1 MWMGGGGYSLAQSL
15 AVLIHQ
21 LETAYPSQAWQ
32 NSPDTGTIGD
42 AAHQAQ
48 GRDSDHNPWLN
59 NTVRALDVAN
69 SDPAGPD
76 CEALFAM
83 VNRMYAARDPRV
95 YPNGYAIYRGRIT
108 DWDNP
113 GSFHA
118 QQGDPHNNHV
128 HISVSQN
135 PAGYNSPAPWPL
147 TGSPQEDDM
156 SAAAEAMI
164 KDLHDRLG
172 KIDTMAF
179 NVNGGGGQ
187 QSMRAILGTVA
198 AKVSAPTSGGNVDVQ
213 ALASDLA
220 GALGPDLGQQLVA
233 ALGTALTKPAGQ

>member
-1 MWMGGGGYSLAQSL
+1 MWMGGGGNTLARS
-15 AVLIHQ
+15 VVTLIGQ
-21 LETAYPSQAWQ
+21 LVAAYPSQAWQ

-42 AAHQAQ
+42 ATHQAQ
-48 GRDSDHNPWLN
+48 GSDSDHNPWLN
-59 NTVRALDVAN
+59 HTVRALDVAN

-83 VNRMYAARDPRV
+83 VNRMYAAKDPRV
-95 YPNGYAIYRGRIT
+95 WPNGYAIYRGRIT

-113 GSFHA
+113 GGFHA

-128 HISVSQN
+128 HISVSQD
-135 PAGYNSPAPWPL
+135 PAGYDSTAEWPL
-147 TGSPQEDDM
+147 TQGEDDL

-179 NVNGGGGQ
+179 QVHDQLTPAVGAI
-187 QSMRAILGTVA
+187 RAQTTAIA
-198 AKVSAPTSGGNVDVQ
+198 AKLNSLSATGSVDVPSL
-213 ALASDLA
+213 AKDLAS
-220 GALGPDLGQQLVA
+220 ALGPQLGHELVTALGA
-233 ALGTALTKPAGQ
+233 ALAAQPH